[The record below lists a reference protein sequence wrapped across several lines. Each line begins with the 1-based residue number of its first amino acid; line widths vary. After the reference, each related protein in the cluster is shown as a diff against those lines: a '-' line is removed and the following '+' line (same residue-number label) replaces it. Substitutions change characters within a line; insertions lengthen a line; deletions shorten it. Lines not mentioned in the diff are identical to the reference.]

1 MPCFHPIDAW
11 KVDGRIV
18 FQEPRFK
25 TRKSA
30 LEALSRFVALPCGR
44 CVGCRLER
52 SRQWAVRCMH
62 EAQLHEE
69 NSFITLTYDDSKC
82 KDLAYDSTRSLRY
95 EDFQLFMKRLRK
107 HYSPRVIRFYMCGE
121 YGEEFSRPHFHA
133 CLFGINFADRTL
145 WQKLPS
151 GSSLYRSSILERLW
165 PWGFSSVGD
174 VTFESAAYVAR
185 YVMKKVV
192 GRQRP
197 TGDAGGSAPALGAYE
212 RLCVYTGE
220 VYEIEPEFNSMSLKP
235 GIGAGWMAK
244 FAGDVYPGDFVI
256 VNGHK
261 VKPPRYYDKIAKNY
275 DIQVANSFGLDY
287 DALEFERFKSGRE
300 RSDNSTPERLA
311 VREVVAKAR
320 LKSKLRVLK

>member
-1 MPCFHPIDAW
+1 MACFHPIDAW

-18 FQEPRFK
+18 FSEPRFK

-44 CVGCRLER
+44 CIGCRLER

-62 EAQLHEE
+62 EAQMHEE
-69 NSFITLTYDDSKC
+69 SSFITLTYDEANAC
-82 KDLAYDSTRSLRY
+82 RSLNY
-95 EDFQLFMKRLRK
+95 SDFQKFMKRLRF
-107 HYSPRVIRFYMCGE
+107 HYRPRTIRFYMCGE
-121 YGEEFSRPHFHA
+121 YGEQFSRPHFHA
-133 CLFGINFADRTL
+133 CLFGVGFADRKL

-151 GSSLYRSSILERLW
+151 GSSLYRSSILESLW
-165 PWGFSSVGD
+165 PFGFSSVGD

-185 YVMKKVV
+185 YVMKKVI
-192 GRQRP
+192 GRQ
-197 TGDAGGSAPALGAYE
+197 AASSGGVGGETPALGAYE

-244 FAGDVYPGDFVI
+244 YAESVYPHDFVI

-261 VKPPRYYDKIAKNY
+261 VKPPRYYDKVFK
-275 DIQVANSFGLDY
+275 DMDVHVANRFGFDY
-287 DALEFERFKSGRE
+287 DALEFERFKAADK
-300 RSDNSTPERLA
+300 RSANATPERLA
-311 VREVVAKAR
+311 VREIVAKAR
-320 LKSKLRVLK
+320 LKSKLRVL